1 MPSFVRGKWDA
12 PHWVSCSGALRAGTA
27 AAEER
32 TDGLQQ
38 HGADNGLTQE
48 DAVGNPG
55 RLLPHA
61 VLVLRG
67 DEDRRPGPGRRGEM
81 VEQLETRH
89 PREPNIEDQARMR
102 LGHSA
107 PEEFLRGSKG
117 VRLKPGRTQQPF
129 QGASEARVVLDNS
142 DGVFAC
148 GHVLLSQTC
157 RSLGI
162 VLLGKFRSLGEERPP
177 YTFSASRALPSLDVG
192 RADAAWKISPSHS
205 TARPNSAGDCTPIL
219 CITWPRCALTV
230 RSRAPITSAICL
242 LSRPRTTRAKT
253 SRSREVRLS

>member
-89 PREPNIEDQARMR
+89 PREPNIEDQAGMR

-117 VRLKPGRTQQPF
+117 VRLKPGRAQQPF
-129 QGASEARVVLDNS
+129 QGASEARVVLDDGN
-142 DGVFAC
+142 GVFTC
-148 GHVLLSQTC
+148 GHVSLSQTC

-162 VLLGKFRSLGEERPP
+162 VLLGKVRSL
-177 YTFSASRALPSLDVG
+177 SADNTHFQPRAFYRCSMSA
-192 RADAAWKISPSHS
+192 ADAAWKISPSHS
-205 TARPNSAGDCTPIL
+205 TARPNSAGDCTPIF
-219 CITWPRCALTV
+219 CITWARCALTV

-253 SRSREVRLS
+253 SRSRGVRLS

>member
-89 PREPNIEDQARMR
+89 PREPNIEDQAGMR

-129 QGASEARVVLDNS
+129 QGVSVARVVLD
-142 DGVFAC
+142 DGDGASAC
-148 GHVLLSQTC
+148 GRVWVHDPNIANLQVTRYCTFGQ
-157 RSLGI
+157 
-162 VLLGKFRSLGEERPP
+162 FRSLVAGALTNTHFQPRAF
-177 YTFSASRALPSLDVG
+177 YRCSMSAG
-192 RADAAWKISPSHS
+192 DAAWKI
-205 TARPNSAGDCTPIL
+205 
-219 CITWPRCALTV
+219 
-230 RSRAPITSAICL
+230 
-242 LSRPRTTRAKT
+242 
-253 SRSREVRLS
+253 